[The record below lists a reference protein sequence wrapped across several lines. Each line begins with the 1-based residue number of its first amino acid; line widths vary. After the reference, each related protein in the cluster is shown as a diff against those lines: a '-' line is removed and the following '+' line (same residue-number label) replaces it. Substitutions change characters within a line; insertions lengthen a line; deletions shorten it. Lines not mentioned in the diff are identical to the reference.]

1 MKLIHLSDT
10 HLLARRGETLY
21 GLDPHAR
28 LAEAI
33 DSVVRR
39 HADAEACLVTGDLTD
54 AGSDAACRDLAG
66 LLARLPM
73 PVHLLP
79 GNHDDR
85 AALLRH
91 FPSMQRDAGGFLQGA
106 VELSLGRLLL
116 LDSVD
121 AGRPQGCYCAARLDW
136 LDGQLRRA
144 ERDDVPLW
152 LALHHPPMD
161 SGIVSMDRY
170 GMPGERPR
178 ALAELL
184 RPHAAR
190 IRHLFFGHVHRAF
203 AGTWQGIGFSCTRS
217 TCHQVAL
224 DLTRE
229 DEVPGS
235 DEPAGYGVILADAR
249 QVIVHHQLI
258 GPMEARFVL

>member
-1 MKLIHLSDT
+1 MKLIHLSAT

-178 ALAELL
+178 ALDELL
-184 RPHAAR
+184 HPLDLPPSRARPDPRGRGVRQRRARRLRRHTRRRPAGDRASLADQADGSAVRAVSPVAAA
-190 IRHLFFGHVHRAF
+190 IA
-203 AGTWQGIGFSCTRS
+203 AA
-217 TCHQVAL
+217 AL
-224 DLTRE
+224 D
-229 DEVPGS
+229 
-235 DEPAGYGVILADAR
+235 
-249 QVIVHHQLI
+249 
-258 GPMEARFVL
+258 